1 MVQFKKR
8 KHHINECEKLAKKV
22 SSKVVAIKQK
32 INQLA

>member
-8 KHHINECEKLAKKV
+8 KHINECEKLAKKV

>member
-1 MVQFKKR
+1 MVQFKK
-8 KHHINECEKLAKKV
+8 HHINVWEKLAKKV